1 MARDYY
7 LCLAITFTIGTSGV
21 TMAISVQLG
30 DLHRADLT
38 AGPVEFRE
46 KGSGTPIVFLHGIIA
61 NGDVWRNVVPELVG
75 EYRCITPDWPLGS
88 HRLPMRDGTDFTLFG
103 LATLI
108 DDFLEALELTDV
120 VLVANDT
127 GGAIA
132 QAVAVRHPHR
142 LGRLVLTPCDA
153 FDNFLPLPIKH
164 LQILGRT
171 PVGLYLLAQ
180 SLRSP
185 LIQRLPIAF
194 GRLTE
199 RPIPAE
205 IMRSYTEP
213 LRRISGVR
221 RDFAGLVR
229 AISTRFTEEAGR
241 GLASFSRPTLI
252 VWARERHRFFPVRY
266 AHQLADNLP
275 NARLEFLDD
284 SGPFVSEDQ
293 PMALAGLI
301 RDFLETSP

>member
-1 MARDYY
+1 
-7 LCLAITFTIGTSGV
+7 
-21 TMAISVQLG
+21 MAISAQLG
-30 DLHRADLT
+30 DLHQADLS
-38 AGPVEFRE
+38 AGPVEYRE
-46 KGSGTPIVFLHGIIA
+46 EGSGTPIVFLHGIIA
-61 NGDVWRNVVPELVG
+61 NGDVWRNVVPELAG
-75 EYRCITPDWPLGS
+75 RYRCITPDWPLGA

-103 LATLI
+103 LAALV
-108 DDFLEALELTDV
+108 DEFLEALGLRDV

-132 QAVAVRHPHR
+132 QAVAARHPQR

-164 LQILGRT
+164 LQLLGRT
-171 PVGLYLLAQ
+171 PIGLYLQAQ

-199 RPIPAE
+199 RSIPAE

-221 RDFAGLVR
+221 RDFAALVR
-229 AISTRFTEEAGR
+229 AISTRFTEEAAR

-252 VWARERHRFFPVRY
+252 VWARERRRFFPVQY
-266 AHQLADNLP
+266 AHRLADALP
-275 NARLEFLDD
+275 DARLEFLDET
-284 SGPFVSEDQ
+284 GPFVTEDQ
-293 PMALAGLI
+293 PVALAGLI
-301 RDFLETSP
+301 QEFLQASPCTP

>member
-1 MARDYY
+1 
-7 LCLAITFTIGTSGV
+7 
-21 TMAISVQLG
+21 MAISAELG
-30 DLHRADLT
+30 DLHRADLS
-38 AGPVEFRE
+38 AGPVEYRAR
-46 KGSGTPIVFLHGIIA
+46 GSGTPIVFLHGIIA
-61 NGDVWRNVVPELVG
+61 NGDVWRHVVPELAG
-75 EYRCITPDWPLGS
+75 RYRCITPDWPLGG

-103 LATLI
+103 LATLV
-108 DDFLEALELTDV
+108 DEFFQALGLSDV

-132 QAVAVRHPHR
+132 QAVAARHPQR

-164 LQILGRT
+164 LQLLGRA
-171 PVGLYLLAQ
+171 PIGLYLLSQ

-213 LRRISGVR
+213 LRRIGGVR
-221 RDFAGLVR
+221 RDFAALVR
-229 AISTRFTEEAGR
+229 AISTRFTEEAAR
-241 GLASFSRPTLI
+241 GLTSFPRPTLI
-252 VWARERHRFFPVRY
+252 VWARERRRFFPIQY
-266 AHQLADNLP
+266 AHRLADALP

-284 SGPFVSEDQ
+284 TGAFVTEDQ
-293 PMALAGLI
+293 PVALAGLI
-301 RDFLETSP
+301 QAFLQAEP